1 MSIYTNTGLVNHAK
15 KALALKTKYM
25 WGGILRLITNAY
37 IDQLSGISAYKAQY
51 PPTRV
56 AELRSCVGKDY
67 YGVDCVGLIKSYYWS
82 GRRDGG
88 TGSPKYGAAGYPDV
102 NANVMFDAAKIKGN
116 IKTLPETPGV
126 IVYCKSSPH
135 VGVYIGDGWV
145 IESTYSGRGDGVVKT
160 KISAFKWEYW
170 FQCPYISYIPE
181 TTTNARTKKCTLA
194 FPAKVR
200 SEPKSTAKL
209 LGRLTSGNT
218 VTVVIGSETTD
229 SRSGLTYIRL
239 DGDPERW
246 IVNTAIK
253 VDNSK

>member
-1 MSIYTNTGLVNHAK
+1 MYTNTGLVKHAK

-37 IDQLSGISAYKAQY
+37 IDQLSGIPAYKAQY
-51 PPTRV
+51 PPARV
-56 AELRSCVGKDY
+56 AELRSCVGKEY

-82 GRRDGG
+82 GKPNGG
-88 TGSPKYGAAGYPDV
+88 TGSPNYGVPGFPDV
-102 NANVMFDAAKIKGN
+102 NANVMFDAARVKGD

-145 IESTYSGRGDGVVKT
+145 IESTYSSRGDGVVKT
-160 KISAFKWEYW
+160 KLSAFKWEYW
-170 FQCPYISYIPE
+170 FQCPYIDYVTS
-181 TTTNARTKKCTLA
+181 TTTVPKTKKCTLV

-200 SEPKSTAKL
+200 SKPKASSEF
-209 LGRLTSGNT
+209 LGRLEPGNT

-229 SRSGLTYIRL
+229 SVSGLTYIRL
-239 DGDPERW
+239 DGEPERW
-246 IVNTAIK
+246 IVNTAI
-253 VDNSK
+253 